1 MPEWFSKWETTNLIS
16 FNDKNGDGRIQYVG
30 DPKTN
35 ELEVNR
41 DIMVLANLKLP
52 TCRTGSWRW

>member
-30 DPKTN
+30 DPETMNSK
-35 ELEVNR
+35 
-41 DIMVLANLKLP
+41 
-52 TCRTGSWRW
+52 